1 MILANSDPTV
11 NEFNEW
17 LTKYALPISF
27 IVAGVVFLTVLV
39 LFIIAM
45 VKRKK
50 EAKELASVTK
60 KYDSAEAIIKAL
72 GGEANIV
79 SKSLNGSRIAL
90 VLNDYTLIDEEA
102 LNNNG
107 VDSLIRMSNKLT
119 LVSKDNSDKIYNS
132 LP

>member
-17 LTKYALPISF
+17 LTQYALPISF

-50 EAKELASVTK
+50 EAKELAPVTK
-60 KYDSAEAIIKAL
+60 KYDAAEAIIKAL